1 MLMNKPECMREK
13 QSDNEKTWLSCKD
26 PSMFAFTVKRL
37 DMECKNNCEKYDTCK
52 ETKDKLARLLAR
64 NVSNMNR
71 KEGNEPISEYR
82 FNDS

>member
-1 MLMNKPECMREK
+1 MNKPECMREVK
-13 QSDNEKTWLSCKD
+13 KDSEKVWLSCKD

-37 DMECKNNCEKYDTCK
+37 DMECKNNCDKYDTCR

-71 KEGNEPISEYR
+71 KEWS
-82 FNDS
+82 FNDERFTFSDDR